1 MINKLIV
8 KNFQSHKHSELE
20 FSPSVNCI
28 IGNSDAGKSSLLR
41 AIRWV
46 LFNRPSGESFRSW
59 WGGTTKATI
68 FTNDQKITRI
78 RGKQNGYFL
87 NGKLLEAVR
96 SDVPD
101 EVSKALNMS
110 EINIQRQHDKVFL
123 FSDSP
128 GEVARHFNEIAH
140 IDDIDY
146 ATKNI
151 QSWIRKTNQE
161 IEVTN
166 NQITNYTKDLKKYSN
181 LESLEYQV
189 SELEKLDQRKQEI
202 ETKVKVITNLI
213 TRSSVLDSLIEKV
226 QNKLKH
232 KDGVNTCLGLY
243 KALETITEQKNS
255 LIKTVKQLKSITVN
269 QKELQKLTKLEDT
282 VDQALVWYKDLK
294 LLKNKKDRLEEHVS
308 AIKMTEELITKS
320 KNKIIMLQ
328 KEFDKGFPNYCYL
341 CGKKK

>member
-1 MINKLIV
+1 L
-8 KNFQSHKHSELE
+8 
-20 FSPSVNCI
+20 VNCI
-28 IGNSDAGKSSLLR
+28 IGNSDAGKSAILR

-166 NQITNYTKDLKKYSN
+166 NQITNYTEDLKKYSN

-213 TRSSVLDSLIEKV
+213 TRSSVLDSLIERV

-232 KDGVNTCLGLY
+232 KDVVNTCLGLY
-243 KALETITEQKNS
+243 KALETTTEQKNGI
-255 LIKTVKQLKSITVN
+255 IKAVKQLKSIN
-269 QKELQKLTKLEDT
+269 IKQKELQRLTKLSDIVEE
-282 VDQALVWYKDLK
+282 ALSLYRNLFDIYKK
-294 LLKNKKDRLEEHVS
+294 RNQIKDKSDEL
-308 AIKMTEELITKS
+308 ELINIKITKT
-320 KNKIIMLQ
+320 K
-328 KEFDKGFPNYCYL
+328 KEYEVLLEKYETEFPLKCPL